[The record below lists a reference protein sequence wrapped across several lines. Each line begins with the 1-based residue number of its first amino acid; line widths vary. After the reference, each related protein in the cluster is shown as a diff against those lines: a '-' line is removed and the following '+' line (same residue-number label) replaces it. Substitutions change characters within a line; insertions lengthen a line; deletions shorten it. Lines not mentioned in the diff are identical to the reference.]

1 MDKRESR
8 AWVDIDLDALAHN
21 YHALRNWVRMSE
33 PPGEPV
39 KLLGMVKANAYGHG
53 APAIGRKLQEL
64 GTEMLAVACLAE
76 AVELRQAG
84 VTIPILCLGQTPV
97 ELAGDLLAY
106 DVTQTVGDLETG
118 EALSAAAEAAGKTL
132 KVHVKVDTGM
142 GRLGF
147 VYYEDDDE
155 AALERAGKEI
165 ESLCALPGLEP
176 EGIFTHFANAD
187 GSEAY
192 TKNQC
197 ARIYDVFGELWER
210 GLHQFKIYHCAASAA
225 VLNYSWT
232 KVYMN
237 MIRPGIALYGYVPDP
252 SVKDP
257 GLKPVMTVKSRIAV
271 VRDLPAGAKISYGCT
286 ATLERDSKVAV
297 LPMGYGDGLPRV
309 LSNKLEVLIGDKL
322 CPVLGRICMDMCM
335 VDVTDAPGVKAG
347 DVATVYGP
355 GLTDWAAQLAGTIPY
370 ELLCQ
375 LTPRVPRLYLEQGSA
390 IS

>member
-1 MDKRESR
+1 MDMTDRRMARTWAE
-8 AWVDIDLDALAHN
+8 VDLDALARN
-21 YHALRNWVRMSE
+21 YRLLRGLAPDSRF
-33 PPGEPV
+33 
-39 KLLGMVKANAYGHG
+39 LGVVKANAYGHG
-53 APAIGRKLQEL
+53 AVPVAKKLESL
-64 GTEMLAVACLAE
+64 GADMLAAACLDE
-76 AVELRQAG
+76 AVELRRAG
-84 VTIPILCLGQTPV
+84 ITLPILCLGQTPV
-97 ELAGDLLAY
+97 EYASDLLEY
-106 DVTQTVGDLETG
+106 NITQTVGDLETG
-118 EALSAAAEAAGKTL
+118 KALSEAAKAAGKKL
-132 KVHVKVDTGM
+132 KIHVKVDTGM

-147 VYYEDDDE
+147 VGP
-155 AALERAGKEI
+155 ALNEEIRA
-165 ESLCALPGLEP
+165 LCALPGLEA
-176 EGIFTHFANAD
+176 EGIFTHFADAD
-187 GSEAY
+187 GSKEY
-192 TKNQC
+192 TTAQNRKIGD
-197 ARIYDVFGELWER
+197 AIGALRKA
-210 GLHQFKIYHCAASAA
+210 GLEFKICHCAASAA
-225 VLNYSWT
+225 VLNYPYTS
-232 KVYMN
+232 MD

-252 SVKDP
+252 SVEDP

>member
-1 MDKRESR
+1 MTDRRTARTWAE
-8 AWVDIDLDALAHN
+8 VDLDALAHN
-21 YHALRNWVRMSE
+21 YRLLRGLAPDSRF
-33 PPGEPV
+33 
-39 KLLGMVKANAYGHG
+39 LGVVKANAYGHG
-53 APAIGRKLQEL
+53 AVPVAKKLESL
-64 GTEMLAVACLAE
+64 GADMLAVACLDE
-76 AVELRQAG
+76 AVELRRAG
-84 VTIPILCLGQTPV
+84 IAVPILCLGQTPV
-97 ELAGDLLAY
+97 EYASDLLAY
-106 DVTQTVGDLETG
+106 NITQTVGDLETG
-118 EALSAAAEAAGKTL
+118 RALSAAAEAAGKTL
-132 KVHVKVDTGM
+132 KIHVKVDTGM

-147 VYYEDDDE
+147 VGP
-155 AALERAGKEI
+155 ALNEEIRA
-165 ESLCALPGLEP
+165 LCALPGLEA
-176 EGIFTHFANAD
+176 EGIFTHFADAD
-187 GSEAY
+187 GSKEY
-192 TKNQC
+192 TTAQNRKLGD
-197 ARIYDVFGELWER
+197 AIGALRKA
-210 GLHQFKIYHCAASAA
+210 GLEFKICHCAASAA
-225 VLNYSWT
+225 VLNYPYTS
-232 KVYMN
+232 MD

-309 LSNKLEVLIGDKL
+309 LSNKLEVLIGDRL

>member
-1 MDKRESR
+1 MDMTDRRTVRTWAE
-8 AWVDIDLDALAHN
+8 VDLDALAHN
-21 YHALRNWVRMSE
+21 YRLLRGLAPDSRF
-33 PPGEPV
+33 
-39 KLLGMVKANAYGHG
+39 LGVVKADAYGHG
-53 APAIGRKLQEL
+53 AVPVAKKLESL
-64 GTEMLAVACLAE
+64 GADMLAVACLAE

-84 VTIPILCLGQTPV
+84 ITLPILCLGQTPV

-106 DVTQTVGDLETG
+106 DVTQTVGDLVTG
-118 EALSAAAEAAGKTL
+118 KALSAAAEAAGKTL
-132 KVHVKVDTGM
+132 TIHVKVDTGM

-257 GLKPVMTVKSRIAV
+257 GLKPVMTVKSRIAA

-286 ATLERDSKVAV
+286 ATLERDSQIAV
-297 LPMGYGDGLPRV
+297 LPMGYGDGYPRV
-309 LSNKLEVLIGDKL
+309 LSNQMDMLIRGIP
-322 CPVLGRICMDMCM
+322 CPIVGRICMDMCM
-335 VDVTDAPGVKAG
+335 VDVTGLEDVQPGEAAV
-347 DVATVYGP
+347 VYGP
-355 GLTDWAAQLAGTIPY
+355 KLTQRAAKLAGTIPY

-375 LTPRVPRLYLEQGSA
+375 LTPRIPRIYLEGGTE
-390 IS
+390 IL

>member
-1 MDKRESR
+1 MTDKRTARTWAE
-8 AWVDIDLDALAHN
+8 VDLDALAHN
-21 YHALRNWVRMSE
+21 YRLLRGLAPDSRF
-33 PPGEPV
+33 
-39 KLLGMVKANAYGHG
+39 LGVVKADAYGHG
-53 APAIGRKLQEL
+53 AVPVAKKLQAL
-64 GTEMLAVACLAE
+64 GADMLAVACLAE
-76 AVELRQAG
+76 AVELRGAG
-84 VTIPILCLGQTPV
+84 ITLPILCLGQTPV

-257 GLKPVMTVKSRIAV
+257 GLKPVMTVKSRIAA
-271 VRDLPAGAKISYGCT
+271 VRELPAGSFISYGCT
-286 ATLERDSKVAV
+286 ARLERASKIAV
-297 LPMGYGDGLPRV
+297 LPMGYGDGLPRC

-335 VDVTDAPGVKAG
+335 VDVTDVPGVRAG
-347 DVATVYGP
+347 DVAQIYGP

-375 LTPRVPRLYLEQGSA
+375 LTPRIPRLYLEGGA
-390 IS
+390 LIS

>member
-1 MDKRESR
+1 MTDRRTVRTWAE
-8 AWVDIDLDALAHN
+8 VDLDALAHN
-21 YHALRNWVRMSE
+21 YRLLRGLAPEARF
-33 PPGEPV
+33 
-39 KLLGMVKANAYGHG
+39 LGVVKADAYGHG
-53 APAIGRKLQEL
+53 AVPVAKKLQAL
-64 GTEMLAVACLAE
+64 GADMLAVACLAE

-84 VTIPILCLGQTPV
+84 ITLPILCLGQTPV

-106 DVTQTVGDLETG
+106 NITQTVGDLETG
-118 EALSAAAEAAGKTL
+118 RALSAAAEAAGKTL

-155 AALERAGKEI
+155 AALERACKEI

-192 TKNQC
+192 TRNQC
-197 ARIYDVFGELWER
+197 IRIHDVLGELWER
-210 GLHQFKIYHCAASAA
+210 GLYQFKIYHCAASAA

-257 GLKPVMTVKSRIAV
+257 GLKPVMTVKSRIAA

-286 ATLERDSKVAV
+286 ATLERDSKIAV
-297 LPMGYGDGLPRV
+297 LPMGYGDGLPRC
-309 LSNKLEVLIGDKL
+309 LSNKLEVLIEDKL

-335 VDVTDAPGVKAG
+335 VDVTDASGVKAG
-347 DVATVYGP
+347 DTATVYGP

-375 LTPRVPRLYLEQGSA
+375 LTPRVPRLYLEQGSV

>member
-1 MDKRESR
+1 MDMTDKRTVRTWAE
-8 AWVDIDLDALAHN
+8 VDLDALAHN
-21 YHALRNWVRMSE
+21 YRLLRGLAPDSRF
-33 PPGEPV
+33 
-39 KLLGMVKANAYGHG
+39 LGVVKADAYGHG
-53 APAIGRKLQEL
+53 AVPVAKKLESL
-64 GTEMLAVACLAE
+64 GADMLAVACLDE
-76 AVELRQAG
+76 AVELRRVG
-84 VTIPILCLGQTPV
+84 ITLPILCLGQTPV
-97 ELAGDLLAY
+97 EYASDLLEY
-106 DVTQTVGDLETG
+106 NITQTVGDLETG
-118 EALSAAAEAAGKTL
+118 KALSEAAVKAGKKL
-132 KVHVKVDTGM
+132 KIHVKVDTGM

-252 SVKDP
+252 SVEDP